1 VLFTPYYFSH
11 RAALEFAGVEA
22 SPLLALCRSKS
33 AAAPPRR
40 SWSIHLGWLG
50 ALWGGSG
57 TAEAPRAARG
67 RAGDAGARAG
77 GQVIPC
83 DCDDELNPD
92 PDALAEAFVAAARA
106 GATVRMVVVC
116 NPGNPSG
123 AVLPK
128 AQLDRIA
135 TLCRDQARPLARPLP
150 PPPLLSNPLPLLLP
164 SPPALLLRSPRR
176 RARTPPPQPR

>member
-1 VLFTPYYFSH
+1 
-11 RAALEFAGVEA
+11 
-22 SPLLALCRSKS
+22 
-33 AAAPPRR
+33 
-40 SWSIHLGWLG
+40 
-50 ALWGGSG
+50 
-57 TAEAPRAARG
+57 
-67 RAGDAGARAG
+67 
-77 GQVIPC
+77 VIPC

-176 RARTPPPQPR
+176 RARTPPPQPRWRALRGAGLGGAQGAWLVSDETYEYFLYEGAVHHSPAGNEGVINLFSFSKSHGLAGWRVGYMA